1 MGVLHSMLDRGG
13 HTFAILDF
21 TDSWMCL
28 AKGIV
33 LAYPTSHVYWC
44 MVSVENTVCAG
55 HKCFCIY
62 MVLMPHK

>member
-1 MGVLHSMLDRGG
+1 MDIPLLYLTSQILGCVLL
-13 HTFAILDF
+13 
-21 TDSWMCL
+21 
-28 AKGIV
+28 KGIV

-44 MVSVENTVCAG
+44 MVSVENTVCAV